1 MGRRLVLKGLSEE
14 AWRALHIEA
23 LNEKTPISIIIE
35 DALAIYLALKH
46 NEASLVLKPNVKLNL
61 RTIKPSITEC
71 QPQPNALK
79 PQSAEV
85 IQVQAQNPMPL
96 QETQATEDAPSFV
109 RDNPWLAI
117 LARRNG

>member
-1 MGRRLVLKGLSEE
+1 VGRRLVLKGLSEE
-14 AWRALHIEA
+14 SWRALHIEA
-23 LNEKTPISIIIE
+23 LNEKTPISVIIE

-46 NEASLVLKPNVKLNL
+46 NEASLVLKPNTKLNL
-61 RTIKPSITEC
+61 RTIRPGITEC

-79 PQSAEV
+79 PQSTEV

-96 QETQATEDAPSFV
+96 QETQATEDAPSFI

-117 LARRNG
+117 LARKNG

>member
-23 LNEKTPISIIIE
+23 LNEKTPISVIIE

-46 NEASLVLKPNVKLNL
+46 NEASLAPKPNVKLNL
-61 RTIKPSITEC
+61 RTIRPSIIEC

-79 PQSAEV
+79 PQPTEV
-85 IQVQAQNPMPL
+85 IQVQAM
-96 QETQATEDAPSFV
+96 QEQATENAPSFI

-117 LARRNG
+117 LAKKNG

>member
-1 MGRRLVLKGLSEE
+1 MGRKLVLKGLSEE
-14 AWRALHIEA
+14 SWRALHIEA

-46 NEASLVLKPNVKLNL
+46 NEASLALKPNVKLNL
-61 RTIKPSITEC
+61 RTIKPSIVEC

-79 PQSAEV
+79 PQPTEV
-85 IQVQAQNPMPL
+85 IQVQTQNPM
-96 QETQATEDAPSFV
+96 QETQASEDAPSFI

-117 LARRNG
+117 LARKNG

>member
-35 DALAIYLALKH
+35 DALAIYLTLKH
-46 NEASLVLKPNVKLNL
+46 GEASLVLKPNVKLNL

-79 PQSAEV
+79 PQSTEV
-85 IQVQAQNPMPL
+85 IQVQSTSPMPL
-96 QETQATEDAPSFV
+96 QEQASEDAPSFV
-109 RDNPWLAI
+109 KDNPWLAI
-117 LARRNG
+117 LARKNG

>member
-14 AWRALHIEA
+14 SWRALHIEA

-46 NEASLVLKPNVKLNL
+46 GEAGLVLKPNVKLNL
-61 RTIKPSITEC
+61 RTIRPSITEC

-79 PQSAEV
+79 PREV
-85 IQVQAQNPMPL
+85 IQVQAQSPMPL
-96 QETQATEDAPSFV
+96 QEAQDAPSFIK
-109 RDNPWLAI
+109 DNPWLAI
-117 LARRNG
+117 LARKNG

>member
-1 MGRRLVLKGLSEE
+1 LKGLSEE

-23 LNEKTPISIIIE
+23 LNERASISVIVE

-46 NEASLVLKPNVKLNL
+46 GEAGLVLKPNVKLNL
-61 RTIKPSITEC
+61 RTIRPSIIEC

-79 PQSAEV
+79 PQSTEV

-96 QETQATEDAPSFV
+96 QAQASEDAPSFI

-117 LARRNG
+117 LARKNG

>member
-1 MGRRLVLKGLSEE
+1 VGRRLVLKGLSEE

-23 LNEKTPISIIIE
+23 LNEKTPISVIIE

-46 NEASLVLKPNVKLNL
+46 NEAGLTLKPNVKLNL

-71 QPQPNALK
+71 QPNALK
-79 PQSAEV
+79 PQSTEV
-85 IQVQAQNPMPL
+85 IQVQAQNPM
-96 QETQATEDAPSFV
+96 QENAPSFV
-109 RDNPWLAI
+109 KDNPWLAI

>member
-23 LNEKTPISIIIE
+23 LNEKAPISVIIE

-46 NEASLVLKPNVKLNL
+46 GEASLALKPNTKLNL
-61 RTIKPSITEC
+61 RTIKPSIVEC
-71 QPQPNALK
+71 QPQLIQVQK

-85 IQVQAQNPMPL
+85 IQVQAPSPM
-96 QETQATEDAPSFV
+96 QEAQTTGDAPSFI

-117 LARRNG
+117 LARKNG

>member
-1 MGRRLVLKGLSEE
+1 MGRKLVLKGLSEE
-14 AWRALHIEA
+14 SWRALHIEA
-23 LNEKTPISIIIE
+23 LNEKAPISVIIE

-46 NEASLVLKPNVKLNL
+46 GEAGLTLKPNVKLNL

-79 PQSAEV
+79 PREV
-85 IQVQAQNPMPL
+85 IQVQTQSPM

-117 LARRNG
+117 LAKKNG

>member
-1 MGRRLVLKGLSEE
+1 MGRKLVLKGLSEE

-46 NEASLVLKPNVKLNL
+46 GEASLVLKPNVKLNL
-61 RTIKPSITEC
+61 RTIRPNITEC
-71 QPQPNALK
+71 QPNALK

-85 IQVQAQNPMPL
+85 IKVQTQSPMPL
-96 QETQATEDAPSFV
+96 QEAQATEDAPSFV

-117 LARRNG
+117 LARKNG

>member
-1 MGRRLVLKGLSEE
+1 VGRRLVLKGLSEE

-23 LNEKTPISIIIE
+23 LNEKTPISVIIE

-46 NEASLVLKPNVKLNL
+46 GEASLTLKPNTKLNL
-61 RTIKPSITEC
+61 RTIRPSIIDC
-71 QPQPNALK
+71 QPNALK

-85 IQVQAQNPMPL
+85 IQVQAQSPM
-96 QETQATEDAPSFV
+96 QEDAPSFV

-117 LARRNG
+117 LAKKNG

>member
-1 MGRRLVLKGLSEE
+1 MGRKLVLKGLSEE

-23 LNEKTPISIIIE
+23 LNEKAPISVIIE

-46 NEASLVLKPNVKLNL
+46 NEASLTLKPNTKLNL

-71 QPQPNALK
+71 QPNALK
-79 PQSAEV
+79 PQSTEV
-85 IQVQAQNPMPL
+85 IQVQAQSPM
-96 QETQATEDAPSFV
+96 QETQASEDAPSFI

-117 LARRNG
+117 LARKNG

>member
-35 DALAIYLALKH
+35 DALAIYLTLKH
-46 NEASLVLKPNVKLNL
+46 GEASLVLKPNTKLNL
-61 RTIKPSITEC
+61 RTIKPSIVEC

-79 PQSAEV
+79 PQPTEV
-85 IQVQAQNPMPL
+85 IQVQAQSPMPL